1 MSNWRDFLHAL
12 RLCLSIWLIAASIFV
27 VQGIVLRWLSS
38 DGYHVP
44 SRPYVSVVGE
54 PSAQADGSI
63 LHILQRIVLY
73 CETGA

>member
-27 VQGIVLRWLSS
+27 VQGIILRWLPS

-44 SRPYVSVVGE
+44 SRPYVSVMGE
-54 PSAQADGSI
+54 HSSQTDGSI
-63 LHILQRIVLY
+63 PRILQRILLY
-73 CETGA
+73 CEMGP